1 MDPFWLEYTDSLYR
15 YAVRLTGDRDEAR
28 DLVQETFLRFIGKG
42 RVPRPDANVKA
53 YLFTVL
59 RHLWYRERRR
69 QRDRRRVLLRLFRR
83 YPVEGGEPEGLS
95 EVPEATWS
103 DPELQALREAD
114 THLVRTALTALP
126 LPFREVLLLREVE
139 GFPYQDIARILGVP
153 MGTVMSRLHRARA
166 LLKRTLVDLQASRRE
181 TSDGVRSVAS
191 SDPALH

>member
-42 RVPRPDANVKA
+42 RVPRPDADVKA

-83 YPVEGGEPEGLS
+83 YLVEGGEPEGLS

-114 THLVRTALTALP
+114 THLVRTALP

-139 GFPYQDIARILGVP
+139 GLPYQDIARILGVP
-153 MGTVMSRLHRARA
+153 IGTVMSRLHRART

>member
-95 EVPEATWS
+95 ELQRLLGGLCFRLPPA
-103 DPELQALREAD
+103 DP
-114 THLVRTALTALP
+114 P
-126 LPFREVLLLREVE
+126 LHGQEIGPA
-139 GFPYQDIARILGVP
+139 GSY
-153 MGTVMSRLHRARA
+153 RA
-166 LLKRTLVDLQASRRE
+166 LA
-181 TSDGVRSVAS
+181 
-191 SDPALH
+191 